1 VVYFA
6 ISTVFVWF
14 EPLEE
19 TVWAYLPLVMLGTV
33 VQEIA
38 RWYNWKFH
46 RVCVRMLQR
55 IAREQRTFLKTSDV
69 MRLSF
74 THGMGHAMVHAS
86 LFSISWLPLSVG
98 TGTYY
103 VTRCSSM
110 SYFLANSLLSLAMS
124 GILISCMVI
133 SFDCWDRRQYR
144 AGVLYSGTVHIGT
157 ALMILLLNFRSNG
170 CVISIPISL
179 SISLAMCGFALKTWW
194 IRTANEKSTDESD
207 SLIHHPP
214 VVLARDER

>member
-1 VVYFA
+1 M
-6 ISTVFVWF
+6 FVWF

-19 TVWAYLPLVMLGTV
+19 TVWAYLPLVIFGTV

-38 RWYNWKFH
+38 RWYAWKFH
-46 RVCVRMLQR
+46 RMCVRMLQR
-55 IAREQRTFLKTSDV
+55 IAREQRTSLKTSDV

-86 LFSISWLPLSVG
+86 VFSISWLPLSVG

-133 SFDCWDRRQYR
+133 AFDCWDRRQFR
-144 AGVLYSGTVHIGT
+144 AGFLYSGTVHIG
-157 ALMILLLNFRSNG
+157 AAMMVLLLNFTSNG
-170 CVISIPISL
+170 CVLSIPLSL
-179 SISLAMCGFALKTWW
+179 AISLAMCGSALKTWW
-194 IRTANEKSTDESD
+194 TRTANEKRTDESD

-214 VVLARDER
+214 VAVALAES